1 MSGLR
6 NLLKDAKTM
15 QNGIDVRIAMVDDC
29 NKKQQKELDKLVMY
43 RITELIKLEKLNEI
57 NTQKNNMLLF
67 WREDDKR

>member
-1 MSGLR
+1 MSSLR

-43 RITELIKLEKLNEI
+43 RTTRWVI
-57 NTQKNNMLLF
+57 
-67 WREDDKR
+67 